1 MLLDVLKLQWE
12 LNLQKKKKM
21 LRKNHKSIAS
31 VLVSLILITF
41 LTSCSSVQRLDVF
54 KKEVERAPLNLDAPK
69 APTMEKL
76 NFIII
81 TSENA
86 DEVFAKLK
94 EEGTDQVLFGLTD
107 NDYEILAKNFAHIRA
122 YIIQQGATLEQYKE
136 YYEGEKSE

>member
-1 MLLDVLKLQWE
+1 M
-12 LNLQKKKKM
+12 
-21 LRKNHKSIAS
+21 
-31 VLVSLILITF
+31 
-41 LTSCSSVQRLDVF
+41 
-54 KKEVERAPLNLDAPK
+54 DAPK

>member
-1 MLLDVLKLQWE
+1 M
-12 LNLQKKKKM
+12 
-21 LRKNHKSIAS
+21 
-31 VLVSLILITF
+31 
-41 LTSCSSVQRLDVF
+41 
-54 KKEVERAPLNLDAPK
+54 DAPE

>member
-1 MLLDVLKLQWE
+1 
-12 LNLQKKKKM
+12 
-21 LRKNHKSIAS
+21 
-31 VLVSLILITF
+31 
-41 LTSCSSVQRLDVF
+41 
-54 KKEVERAPLNLDAPK
+54 
-69 APTMEKL
+69 MEKL